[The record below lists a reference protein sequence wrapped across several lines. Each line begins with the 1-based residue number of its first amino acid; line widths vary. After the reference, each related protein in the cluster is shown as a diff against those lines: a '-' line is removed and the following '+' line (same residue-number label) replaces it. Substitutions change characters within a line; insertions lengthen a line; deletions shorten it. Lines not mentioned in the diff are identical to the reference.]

1 MYAVRVEGF
10 MTLLTW
16 RFPSVRFL
24 AAGLVIASCAA
35 SPAGALTVNDF
46 PVPVQYTGPQG
57 ITVGPDG
64 NLWFTEYAANQI
76 GRITPAGVITEFPI
90 PTTNSGPWGIVA
102 GSDGNLWFT
111 ERLGQSIGRI
121 TPTGVLT
128 EFPDPAHSPLS
139 IAAGADGNLWFT
151 SGSKICRITPTG
163 SITEF
168 PVPTADA
175 WCREITAGP
184 DGNLWFAELN
194 SLNPNILGKIGRITT
209 AGVVTEFSLPPEL
222 AGPVAIASGPD
233 GNLWFTGFSPAIGR
247 ITPSGDVTAFP
258 FPPPIQPFGANPCI
272 TSGPD
277 GNLWYFGNRIS
288 PGKVLTFLGRVTP
301 SGAITEFP
309 PYWGQGI
316 TAGPDGNLWF
326 TSPDG
331 IGQVVMSTA
340 PTPGQLFFVVSPCRV
355 LDTRTVTGPSGRPAL
370 APGAIRTFPI
380 ANICNIPS
388 SARAIT
394 ANLTVTN
401 AGADGDLQAH
411 AGGDPPPTSNSLSFR
426 AGVTRANNGII
437 RLGADGSVA
446 IRCLSTQNT
455 DVILDVTGFF
465 E

>member
-1 MYAVRVEGF
+1 
-10 MTLLTW
+10 MTRLT
-16 RFPSVRFL
+16 RCFASVRFL
-24 AAGLVIASCAA
+24 APGLIFALCA
-35 SPAGALTVNDF
+35 SPPVEAVTVNDF
-46 PVPVQYTGPQG
+46 PVPVQYSGPQG

-64 NLWFTEYAANQI
+64 NLWFTEYHANQI

-90 PTTNSGPWGIVA
+90 PTVNSGPWGIAA

-111 ERLGQSIGRI
+111 ERDGHNVGRV
-121 TPTGVLT
+121 TPAGIVT
-128 EFPDPAHSPLS
+128 EFPGPAYLLNS

-151 SGSKICRITPTG
+151 FEGSTICRITPAG

-168 PVPTADA
+168 PVPTAGA
-175 WCREITAGP
+175 QCMGITAGP
-184 DGNLWFAELN
+184 DGNLWFAEMNFLD
-194 SLNPNILGKIGRITT
+194 PNAPGKIGRIST
-209 AGVVTEFSLPPEL
+209 AGDVTEFSLPPDL
-222 AGPVAIASGPD
+222 TGPVAISSGPD

-288 PGKVLTFLGRVTP
+288 PGKVHTFLGRVTP

-316 TAGPDGNLWF
+316 TAGPDGNIWF
-326 TSPDG
+326 TSADG
-331 IGQVVMSTA
+331 IGQIVMSTA
-340 PTPGQLFFVVSPCRV
+340 PAPPLQFFTVIPCRV
-355 LDTRTVTGPSGRPAL
+355 LDTRTATGPSGGPAL
-370 APGAIRTFPI
+370 AAGAIRTFPV
-380 ANICNIPS
+380 ANICNIAS
-388 SARAIT
+388 SARAIV

-401 AGADGDLQAH
+401 AGADGSLQAY

-446 IRCLSTQNT
+446 IWCLSTQGT

>member
-57 ITVGPDG
+57 ITAGPDG

-175 WCREITAGP
+175 WCRSGCTGA
-184 DGNLWFAELN
+184 
-194 SLNPNILGKIGRITT
+194 SGRI
-209 AGVVTEFSLPPEL
+209 
-222 AGPVAIASGPD
+222 
-233 GNLWFTGFSPAIGR
+233 
-247 ITPSGDVTAFP
+247 
-258 FPPPIQPFGANPCI
+258 
-272 TSGPD
+272 
-277 GNLWYFGNRIS
+277 
-288 PGKVLTFLGRVTP
+288 
-301 SGAITEFP
+301 
-309 PYWGQGI
+309 
-316 TAGPDGNLWF
+316 
-326 TSPDG
+326 
-331 IGQVVMSTA
+331 M
-340 PTPGQLFFVVSPCRV
+340 
-355 LDTRTVTGPSGRPAL
+355 
-370 APGAIRTFPI
+370 
-380 ANICNIPS
+380 
-388 SARAIT
+388 
-394 ANLTVTN
+394 
-401 AGADGDLQAH
+401 
-411 AGGDPPPTSNSLSFR
+411 
-426 AGVTRANNGII
+426 
-437 RLGADGSVA
+437 
-446 IRCLSTQNT
+446 
-455 DVILDVTGFF
+455 
-465 E
+465 